1 VTGHFIAFEGGE
13 GSGKS
18 TQARRLAER
27 LGSQAVFTFEPGDT
41 ALGAELRRLVLDASD
56 LEITDRAE
64 ALLMA
69 ADRAQHVAEVVEPV
83 LASGRT
89 VVCDRF
95 AGSSVA
101 YQGHGRQ
108 LPAAEVEQLSRWAA
122 QGRWPDL
129 IILLEVRPEVAAR
142 RLHRSRDRLESAGD
156 AFHRRV
162 HDGYLLQAMEDPDR
176 WAIVD
181 GSASEDEVA
190 DAVWQVV
197 SMRFP
202 DIA

>member
-1 VTGHFIAFEGGE
+1 MSGHFIAFEGGE

-27 LGSQAVFTFEPGDT
+27 LGPQALLTFEPGDSP
-41 ALGAELRRLVLDASD
+41 LGAEVRRLVLDSPD
-56 LEITDRAE
+56 LDITDRAE

-69 ADRAQHVAEVVEPV
+69 ADRAQHVAEVIEPA
-83 LASGRT
+83 LDAGRT
-89 VVCDRF
+89 VICDRY
-95 AGSSVA
+95 AGSSIA

-108 LPAAEVEQLSRWAA
+108 LPAAEVEHLSRWAT

-129 IILLEVRPEVAAR
+129 VVLLELSPEVAES
-142 RLHRSRDRLESAGD
+142 RLHRTKDRLESAGGP
-156 AFHRRV
+156 FHRRV

-181 GSASEDEVA
+181 GSSTEDEVA
-190 DAVWQVV
+190 AAIWEIVAI
-197 SMRFP
+197 RFP
-202 DIA
+202 DIC

>member
-27 LGSQAVFTFEPGDT
+27 LGARALLTFEPGDS
-41 ALGAELRRLVLDASD
+41 ALGAEVRRLVLDSPG

-69 ADRAQHVAEVVEPV
+69 ADRAQHVVDVIRPALET
-83 LASGRT
+83 GRT
-89 VVCDRF
+89 VITDRF

-101 YQGHGRQ
+101 YQGYGRQ
-108 LPAAEVEQLSRWAA
+108 LSAAEVEQLSRWATD
-122 QGRWPDL
+122 GLWPDL
-129 IILLEVRPEVAAR
+129 VLLLEVSPRDAELRLAR
-142 RLHRSRDRLESAGD
+142 AKDRVESAG
-156 AFHRRV
+156 APFHARV
-162 HDGYLLQAMEDPDR
+162 HDGFLVQAIADPDR

-181 GSASEDEVA
+181 GTLSEDAVA
-190 DAVWQVV
+190 DAIWEIV
-197 SMRFP
+197 SIRFP
-202 DIA
+202 DLT

>member
-27 LGSQAVFTFEPGDT
+27 LGGRALLTFEPGDNP
-41 ALGAELRRLVLDASD
+41 LGAEVRRLVLDSPD
-56 LEITDRAE
+56 LDITPRAE

-69 ADRAQHVAEVVEPV
+69 ADRAQHVVEVIEPA
-83 LASGRT
+83 LAAGRT
-89 VVCDRF
+89 VICDRF
-95 AGSSVA
+95 AGSSIA

-108 LPAAEVEQLSRWAA
+108 LPAGEVEQLSRWAT
-122 QGRWPDL
+122 QDRWPDL
-129 IILLEVRPEVAAR
+129 VVLLEVPPDVGER
-142 RLHRSRDRLESAGD
+142 RLHRTRDRLESAGE

-181 GSASEDEVA
+181 GSGSADVVA
-190 DAVWQVV
+190 EAVWQVV
-197 SMRFP
+197 TIRFP
-202 DIA
+202 DIV